1 MMQQNLVSGETKL
14 ADYWLLLFKITSVQG
29 LCQKK
34 LRQMVVCLI
43 PDGSRMVPRYLMA
56 PDSTSL
62 LGTDLEK
69 AYLWLTYMYICHILH
84 HLVHTNMNWLSYWL
98 IKDCLLHRSTVSS
111 PLYTVG

>member
-43 PDGSRMVPRYLMA
+43 PDGSWMVPRYLMA
-56 PDSTSL
+56 PDSSL
-62 LGTDLEK
+62 LGTGLEK
-69 AYLWLTYMYICHILH
+69 ACLWLTSVY
-84 HLVHTNMNWLSYWL
+84 LSYPASPCTYKYEL
-98 IKDCLLHRSTVSS
+98 ALLLVK
-111 PLYTVG
+111 

>member
-29 LCQKK
+29 LCQR

-62 LGTDLEK
+62 LGTGLEK
-69 AYLWLTYMYICHILH
+69 ACLWLTYVYLLGMCRILFCRIPDSS
-84 HLVHTNMNWLSYWL
+84 LPDTGQEKMN
-98 IKDCLLHRSTVSS
+98 T
-111 PLYTVG
+111 G

>member
-56 PDSTSL
+56 PDSSL
-62 LGTDLEK
+62 LGTGLEK
-69 AYLWLTYMYICHILH
+69 ACLWLTYIYIFVIPCMTPCTYQYE
-84 HLVHTNMNWLSYWL
+84 VA
-98 IKDCLLHRSTVSS
+98 LLF
-111 PLYTVG
+111 G

>member
-1 MMQQNLVSGETKL
+1 MMQQNVVSGETKL

-29 LCQKK
+29 ICQK

-62 LGTDLEK
+62 LGTGLEK
-69 AYLWLTYMYICHILH
+69 ACLWLTYVY
-84 HLVHTNMNWLSYWL
+84 LSYPASPCTYKYEL
-98 IKDCLLHRSTVSS
+98 ALLLVK
-111 PLYTVG
+111 

>member
-43 PDGSRMVPRYLMA
+43 PDGSRVVPRYLMA
-56 PDSTSL
+56 PDGSL
-62 LGTDLEK
+62 LGTGLEK
-69 AYLWLTYMYICHILH
+69 ACLWLTSVY
-84 HLVHTNMNWLSYWL
+84 LSYPASPCTYKYEL
-98 IKDCLLHRSTVSS
+98 ALLLVK
-111 PLYTVG
+111 

>member
-43 PDGSRMVPRYLMA
+43 PDGGLPNTR
-56 PDSTSL
+56 
-62 LGTDLEK
+62 
-69 AYLWLTYMYICHILH
+69 W
-84 HLVHTNMNWLSYWL
+84 
-98 IKDCLLHRSTVSS
+98 
-111 PLYTVG
+111 

>member
-56 PDSTSL
+56 PDGSL
-62 LGTDLEK
+62 LGTGLEK
-69 AYLWLTYMYICHILH
+69 ACLWLTSVY
-84 HLVHTNMNWLSYWL
+84 LSYPASPCTYKYEL
-98 IKDCLLHRSTVSS
+98 ALLLVK
-111 PLYTVG
+111 